1 LAAAAWVPLVV
12 AFSRLFPPAE
22 AVRASALLTLVAS
35 GGRIVA
41 TLANGPLNTV
51 GGYELA
57 FTVATGV
64 AAVAFVITLVSRET
78 PLPSRRPSASSVAR
92 LISRRDVLLPALLSA
107 VAQYANWAS
116 TFGFLPILAKGL
128 GASAIT
134 VSSIVTVNIFLG
146 LIGNL
151 TATTLVRRMGARRLS
166 YLSFLLL
173 TLGVGSSAIARS
185 MTVLI
190 VAQAAIGLAM
200 GVGYPVL
207 MGLSIRNVVETER
220 STAMGWH
227 QSVYAAGMFLG
238 PWISGIMAVALGADV
253 MGIRITFALT
263 AVAVFIL
270 GMGGTRLL
278 VEQLKN

>member
-1 LAAAAWVPLVV
+1 M
-12 AFSRLFPPAE
+12 
-22 AVRASALLTLVAS
+22 
-35 GGRIVA
+35 
-41 TLANGPLNTV
+41 
-51 GGYELA
+51 
-57 FTVATGV
+57 
-64 AAVAFVITLVSRET
+64 
-78 PLPSRRPSASSVAR
+78 
-92 LISRRDVLLPALLSA
+92 
-107 VAQYANWAS
+107 
-116 TFGFLPILAKGL
+116 
-128 GASAIT
+128 
-134 VSSIVTVNIFLG
+134 TVNIFLG

-190 VAQAAIGLAM
+190 AAQAAIGLAM